1 MLRNLPR
8 ALRTAGLACV
18 TCVSAAHADPA
29 SVAGTESI
37 YLDWLDARSALAAI
51 EEGAFDRHE
60 GLDRDAWAQRE
71 GEGRGALENGL
82 SQLGEA
88 ELSREDARAVA
99 SMHRTLASA
108 HAGAP
113 AAGAAEGMSCR
124 DGARSDLGYTAL
136 RQALEACFAEIGGAL
151 RFEEETLD
159 RGTVLQRLHL
169 VDEPE
174 RRRALFDGFQPLW
187 VALNGSNEIDSPYRR
202 LMALAAQAGAEGG
215 TEVDAA
221 ARALGL
227 STDDVERWLVV
238 VLEAWRDAVGP
249 AMVEPWDYR
258 YVHGEAH
265 RRLDASIPARSLL
278 PTSERFYAD
287 LGADPRRLGVVYD
300 LAQRPGKSPFA
311 YADFLK
317 RGRERG
323 GSWQAPVAMVVAA
336 YPEGG
341 LFALNE
347 LVHELGHAVH
357 VCAIHTR
364 PAYMDWPDTLF
375 TEAFADVPS
384 WSVYEPAWQ
393 RRYLGAE
400 VSEELS
406 MRALYSGVMLD
417 VAWGLFELRM
427 LRDPGSDP
435 NAVWTEITSR
445 YLRIVPHPEVPW
457 WAMRVQL
464 ASDPGYM
471 VNYALGAVLTAE
483 MRRQSAATIGPIE
496 SEQPGWYGWA
506 SERLLRYGAEF
517 DTRAL
522 LERLLGRAVAPA
534 ALVEQVRRVSPRADA
549 AASRIAAD
557 TAPP

>member
-1 MLRNLPR
+1 MPRNLPR
-8 ALRTAGLACV
+8 ILRAAGLACV
-18 TCVSAAHADPA
+18 TCAAAAHADPA
-29 SVAGTESI
+29 SVAGAESI

-51 EEGAFDRHE
+51 EEGAFDRYD
-60 GLDRDAWAQRE
+60 GRDRDAWTHQEADR
-71 GEGRGALENGL
+71 RGALERGL
-82 SQLGEA
+82 SQLGGA
-88 ELSREDARAVA
+88 ALSSDDARAVA
-99 SMHRTLASA
+99 AMQRTLASA
-108 HAGAP
+108 EAGAP
-113 AAGAAEGMSCR
+113 AAGAAEGVSCR
-124 DGARSDLGYTAL
+124 AGGRSDLGYAAL

-169 VDEPE
+169 VEDPE
-174 RRRALFDGFQPLW
+174 RRRALFDSLRPLW
-187 VALNGSNEIDSPYRR
+187 AALNGGNGAGSPYRR
-202 LMALAAQAGAEGG
+202 LVALAAQAGVGGG

-227 STDDVERWLVV
+227 STDDVERWLVD

-265 RRLDASIPARSLL
+265 RRLDPSIPAGTLL

-300 LAQRPGKSPFA
+300 LAPRTGKSPYA
-311 YADFLK
+311 YADFLV

-323 GSWQAPVAMVVAA
+323 GRWQAPVAMVVAT

-357 VCAIHTR
+357 LSAIHTR

-393 RRYLGAE
+393 RRYLGTE

-406 MRALYSGVMLD
+406 MRALLSGVMLD

-427 LRDPGSDP
+427 LRDPESDP

-445 YLRIVPHPEVPW
+445 YLRIEPHPEVPW

-471 VNYALGAVLTAE
+471 VNYALGAILTAE
-483 MRRQSAATIGPIE
+483 IRRQAAASIGPFD
-496 SEQPGWYGWA
+496 SGQPGWYDWA

-517 DTRAL
+517 DTRAI
-522 LERLLGRAVAPA
+522 LERLLGRAVAPG

-549 AASRIAAD
+549 AASRTAAD